1 MSSFETLHSY
11 FEFVFL
17 IFCFQVC
24 LVVSLLP
31 SLMIVGMVIHLA
43 GTTLIRQ
50 EDGVNAL
57 NLLSKLMMGVCRY
70 WYVSSSI
77 NPELQNTIKRDKFVM
92 VSLLIPQVRSRYF
105 HKTCTN
111 IYS

>member
-17 IFCFQVC
+17 IFYFQVC

-50 EDGVNAL
+50 EDGDNAV
-57 NLLSKLMMGVCRY
+57 NLLSKLMMCRY

-92 VSLLIPQVRSRYF
+92 VSLLIPQARSRYF

>member
-17 IFCFQVC
+17 IFYFQVC
-24 LVVSLLP
+24 LLVSLLP

-50 EDGVNAL
+50 EYGVNTL
-57 NLLSKLMMGVCRY
+57 NLLSKLMMCRY

-92 VSLLIPQVRSRYF
+92 VSLLIPQARSRYF